1 MPSQGQTTGPARAL
15 WSLLRDKAWVSP
27 TAGAPALL
35 SQQGTPSQHLLTK
48 DLFSAGSQGY
58 FLFSLLHY
66 RPVHP

>member
-1 MPSQGQTTGPARAL
+1 MPSQAQTAGLARAL
-15 WSLLRDKAWVSP
+15 WSLLRGKAQVSP

-35 SQQGTPSQHLLTK
+35 PQQGTPSQHLPTK

-66 RPVHP
+66 RLVHP